1 MGTLIIYCEHI
12 KSFIN
17 VVFVV
22 NFFHL
27 AILFFKNKTFV
38 LVLIF
43 STFSPFFVV
52 DTKNL
57 LWHPWS
63 MTKQIWWSQC
73 EMQWNMPFIPIT
85 PNFLKLQLE
94 FQTSYMNLISIHIS
108 FLKFFILKWKIYT
121 LILNIFIWIWK
132 FISQLWNYYF
142 NLKQWFSI
150 M

>member
-1 MGTLIIYCEHI
+1 VNILRVLSMWFLWWIFAIWQYYFSKTKPSFWFWYFQPSHLSLLLTQKIYCDTLDPWQNKYDDHNVRCNEICH
-12 KSFIN
+12 SFPLHSI
-17 VVFVV
+17 
-22 NFFHL
+22 
-27 AILFFKNKTFV
+27 
-38 LVLIF
+38 
-43 STFSPFFVV
+43 
-52 DTKNL
+52 
-57 LWHPWS
+57 
-63 MTKQIWWSQC
+63 
-73 EMQWNMPFIPIT
+73 
-85 PNFLKLQLE
+85 FLKLQLE